1 MKNKKII
8 KKLLEEIAIK
18 VAIADANATC
28 PCINYQPKIPKA
40 VKKLRIRANIARRT
54 RRNYQIWHEKR
65 KSYHC

>member
-1 MKNKKII
+1 LIKKERKKMKNKKII

-40 VKKLRIRANIARRT
+40 VKKLR
-54 RRNYQIWHEKR
+54 KF
-65 KSYHC
+65 

>member
-28 PCINYQPKIPKA
+28 SCINYQPKIPKA
-40 VKKLRIRANIARRT
+40 VKKLR
-54 RRNYQIWHEKR
+54 KF
-65 KSYHC
+65 